1 MLKAP
6 PIRDVMTRNPI
17 TVDILDTASAAE
29 KVMASKGIHH
39 LPVVDGRKVYGLI
52 SDRDIAVARNAY
64 KNRAFDGKVLV
75 KDLCFTEPCTAKEDE
90 PLDKVAR
97 RMSQKKLDAVV
108 VVRDKTPVGIFTTTD
123 ACRFI
128 SQIFKE
134 EDKSGFWAKL
144 LGD

>member
-29 KVMASKGIHH
+29 KIMTSKGIHH
-39 LPVVDGRKVYGLI
+39 LPVVDGNKVYGLI
-52 SDRDIAVARNAY
+52 SDRDIIVARRVY
-64 KNRAFDGKVLV
+64 RNRPFDGKVLV
-75 KDLCFTEPCTAKEDE
+75 KELCLEEPCTAREDE

-97 RMSQKKLDAVV
+97 RMSQKKLDAVI
-108 VVRDKTPVGIFTTTD
+108 VVRDETPVGIFTTTD

-128 SQIFKE
+128 SQIFKAE
-134 EDKSGFWAKL
+134 AKSGFWAKL

>member
-29 KVMASKGIHH
+29 KMMASKGIHH
-39 LPVVDGRKVYGLI
+39 LPVVDGSKVFGLI
-52 SDRDIAVARNAY
+52 SDRDIVVARHAY
-64 KNRAFDGKVLV
+64 RNRPFDGKVLV
-75 KDLCFTEPCTAKEDE
+75 KDLCLAEPATAKEDE

-97 RMSQKKLDAVV
+97 RMSQRKIDAVII
-108 VVRDKTPVGIFTTTD
+108 VRDKVPIGIFTTTD

-128 SQIFKE
+128 SQIFKAE
-134 EDKSGFWAKL
+134 EKSGFWAKL
-144 LGD
+144 LAD